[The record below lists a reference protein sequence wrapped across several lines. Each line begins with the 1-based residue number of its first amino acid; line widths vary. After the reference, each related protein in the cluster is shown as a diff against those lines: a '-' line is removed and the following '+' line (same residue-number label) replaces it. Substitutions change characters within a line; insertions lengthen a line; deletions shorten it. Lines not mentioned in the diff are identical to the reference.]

1 MKTLYCSVHTKQED
15 FDLLFRKSNGKL
27 ENVAQKFHSLLSQG
41 ISMNL
46 GVIIP
51 VLSCP
56 PANIGKLYAKTD
68 TSKFYYIP
76 VLKFPGLNYLLVWG
90 YMLLF
95 ALFWNIG
102 HLFSKRI
109 VYISAT
115 TLLKF
120 LPVYIISKLFFAK
133 LVMITCDI
141 PKMTFTQRISHKSTS
156 FKDKIHSFFTDF
168 VWRIASHFNYYVF
181 LTEKMSDVINT
192 HNRPYTV
199 VEGFSDIRMNK
210 EENRLEEKYDKNIIV
225 YAGGIYEKYG
235 VRMLADAVEEISSDN
250 VELWLMGRGE
260 MDAELQNGKYR
271 HVKYLGSKI
280 NAEVLQIEKKATLL
294 VNPRFSDEEY
304 THYSFP
310 SKVMEYFSTGTL
322 ALITRLGGIPDEYF
336 DYCETIESET
346 VDGIKQAILKVLDMP
361 KTERHAKGLRAKRF
375 VMENKNNITQ
385 TKKIL
390 EMVN

>member
-1 MKTLYCSVHTKQED
+1 MEYSFRICTLED
-15 FDLLFRKSNGKL
+15 FDFLFRKTNGKL

-46 GVIIP
+46 GVTIP

-90 YMLLF
+90 YMLFF

-156 FKDKIHSFFTDF
+156 FKDKIHSFFTNF

-181 LTEKMSDVINT
+181 LTEKMSDVVNT

-210 EENRLEEKYDKNIIV
+210 EENRLEQFLREANGEIIEERKV
-225 YAGGIYEKYG
+225 PSRKTLDYKQFTAQRETRFAFGNDPEMANKHGKKVFENSGI
-235 VRMLADAVEEISSDN
+235 
-250 VELWLMGRGE
+250 
-260 MDAELQNGKYR
+260 
-271 HVKYLGSKI
+271 
-280 NAEVLQIEKKATLL
+280 
-294 VNPRFSDEEY
+294 
-304 THYSFP
+304 
-310 SKVMEYFSTGTL
+310 STIGN
-322 ALITRLGGIPDEYF
+322 EF
-336 DYCETIESET
+336 
-346 VDGIKQAILKVLDMP
+346 KM
-361 KTERHAKGLRAKRF
+361 F
-375 VMENKNNITQ
+375 
-385 TKKIL
+385 
-390 EMVN
+390 